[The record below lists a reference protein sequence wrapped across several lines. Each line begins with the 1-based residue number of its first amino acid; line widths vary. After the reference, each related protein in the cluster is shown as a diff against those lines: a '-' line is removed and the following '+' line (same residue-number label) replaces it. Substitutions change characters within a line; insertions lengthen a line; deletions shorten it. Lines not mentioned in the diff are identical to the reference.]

1 MHNVSTAVRYPGQ
14 LTVTAPPPGLR
25 ARMWV
30 APTLLALAVAVFVP
44 VAPAEAWST
53 SATSRATAWAVES
66 DRSVMP
72 AGGVHVPVPASPN
85 DATSMVLATVVV
97 TLGAEWLV
105 LAAGVWPFSTLI
117 GGAGSTP
124 EYATIAPVMP
134 CQPLPWL
141 DSQS

>member
-44 VAPAEAWST
+44 LAPALAWST
-53 SATSRATAWAVES
+53 SATSRATVCAVES

-85 DATSMVLATVVV
+85 DATSILLTSVVV
-97 TLGAEWLV
+97 MLGVAWLLDLEV
-105 LAAGVWPFSTLI
+105 VWPASAQVGPGQTPSI
-117 GGAGSTP
+117 GLLGSTP
-124 EYATIAPVMP
+124 EYAT
-134 CQPLPWL
+134 
-141 DSQS
+141 

>member
-1 MHNVSTAVRYPGQ
+1 MLAGVARMHNVSTAVRYPGQ

-72 AGGVHVPVPASPN
+72 AGGVHVPVPARPN
-85 DATSMVLATVVV
+85 EATSIVLATLVVM
-97 TLGAEWLV
+97 LGVEWVAPLEV
-105 LAAGVWPFSTLI
+105 ACPFSTSI
-117 GGAGSTP
+117 GVVVSTP
-124 EYATIAPVMP
+124 E
-134 CQPLPWL
+134 
-141 DSQS
+141 